1 MTPDL
6 LTACVFCGM
15 SLLRT
20 GLPASPGL
28 SAEFAASYATLE
40 RRDDSPTVFH
50 NDASDV
56 TPKFLLVGMG
66 NAKEAAPG
74 LGAGTPA
81 RESFA
86 RLAIANSHDEQSQTF
101 RIPDAVV
108 ATGTGRYENFEA

>member
-20 GLPASPGL
+20 GLPSTTGL
-28 SAEFAASYATLE
+28 FGEFAASYATLQ
-40 RRDDSPTVFH
+40 RRDDSGTVLE
-50 NDASDV
+50 NDGSDV

-66 NAKEAAPG
+66 NARDADPG

-81 RESFA
+81 REWFA
-86 RLAIANSHDEQSQTF
+86 RLAIANSHD
-101 RIPDAVV
+101 
-108 ATGTGRYENFEA
+108 